1 MKTIISDFLR
11 DKINLEEFINVV
23 STNTLSINEETFD
36 ILNNYENID
45 KSSIAFLILYYIGKC
60 KFSKENDFIFFL
72 DSILDETDNDF
83 SKDVIY
89 IKKDVNEVIF
99 RIDQVYFI
107 INSSSLPT
115 NIVLPKELQNN
126 NHFCLNC
133 NHELYFGESLHLD
146 SFEFYLIECNI

>member
-1 MKTIISDFLR
+1 M
-11 DKINLEEFINVV
+11 
-23 STNTLSINEETFD
+23 
-36 ILNNYENID
+36 IL
-45 KSSIAFLILYYIGKC
+45 
-60 KFSKENDFIFFL
+60 FL

-115 NIVLPKELQNN
+115 NITLPKELQNN

>member
-1 MKTIISDFLR
+1 MFPIAQLPDIVIFANGEPSTDAHSLQLLNRAQTIICCDGAVQKLL
-11 DKINLEEFINVV
+11 NL
-23 STNTLSINEETFD
+23 
-36 ILNNYENID
+36 
-45 KSSIAFLILYYIGKC
+45 A
-60 KFSKENDFIFFL
+60 
-72 DSILDETDNDF
+72 DNDF

-115 NIVLPKELQNN
+115 NITLPKELQNN